1 MTNELT
7 ADEIIDALG
16 GTSETARICQV
27 KDPSVSEWR
36 RNGIPRARLMFL
48 KLARPEVFSSEGRLA
63 PGAGRAGRQLPSST
77 NNLDTVP
84 EHSVV
89 GVDPRSRA

>member
-48 KLARPEVFSSEGRLA
+48 KLARPEVFSGDEEADPRSGH
-63 PGAGRAGRQLPSST
+63 PGRQPPSSS
-77 NNLDTVP
+77 NIFDTVP
-84 EHSVV
+84 EHCVV
-89 GVDPRSRA
+89 GVDPRSRQ

>member
-48 KLARPEVFSSEGRLA
+48 KLARPEVFSTEGRLD
-63 PGAGRAGRQLPSST
+63 PESGHAGRQLPSST
-77 NNLDTVP
+77 NILDTVP

-89 GVDPRSRA
+89 GVDPRSRQ